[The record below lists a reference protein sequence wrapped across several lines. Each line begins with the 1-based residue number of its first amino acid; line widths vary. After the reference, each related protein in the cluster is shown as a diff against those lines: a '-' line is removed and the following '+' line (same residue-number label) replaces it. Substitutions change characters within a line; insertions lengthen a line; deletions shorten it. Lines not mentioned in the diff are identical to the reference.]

1 MGTAV
6 RKVPGAMVRVGAV
19 VRRHL
24 TVYGNHFWS
33 NSFPTV
39 IEPLIFLL
47 AVGWGLAAL
56 VGTMGGVSYLSYLA
70 PAQALLASVYTSAFE
85 ESYGSYFRLKV
96 DRNYDSMLATP
107 VSVRDIFWGKLFYT
121 GLKGAF
127 YSAVVLAVLSFFGT
141 MHSWGALAVPLI
153 GFLTAVA
160 FGSLGLYA
168 TSWVTG
174 LNQFNFFISG
184 VISPLILFSGTLF
197 PIESMPKGVQAVA
210 HALPLYPMVAMARGL
225 TTGLGDPAWP
235 YHLAYALTVPFLMGE
250 AAVRLMRPKLIQ

>member
-70 PAQALLASVYTSAFE
+70 PAQALLASV
-85 ESYGSYFRLKV
+85 R
-96 DRNYDSMLATP
+96 
-107 VSVRDIFWGKLFYT
+107 
-121 GLKGAF
+121 
-127 YSAVVLAVLSFFGT
+127 
-141 MHSWGALAVPLI
+141 
-153 GFLTAVA
+153 
-160 FGSLGLYA
+160 
-168 TSWVTG
+168 
-174 LNQFNFFISG
+174 
-184 VISPLILFSGTLF
+184 
-197 PIESMPKGVQAVA
+197 
-210 HALPLYPMVAMARGL
+210 
-225 TTGLGDPAWP
+225 
-235 YHLAYALTVPFLMGE
+235 
-250 AAVRLMRPKLIQ
+250 